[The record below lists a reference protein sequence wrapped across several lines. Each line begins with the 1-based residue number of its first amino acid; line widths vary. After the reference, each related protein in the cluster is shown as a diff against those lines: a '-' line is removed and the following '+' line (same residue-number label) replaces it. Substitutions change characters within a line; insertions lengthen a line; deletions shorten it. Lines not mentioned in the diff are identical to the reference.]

1 MTRKEK
7 LARAAAVGADL
18 ALGAAPGAGAPSA
31 GASSAGVLSASF
43 EPDRLNILPISYALS
58 LLLQLLPVPIQV
70 LDRSGAYL
78 TKSDADMSWDVLQCD
93 EAFHVLTI
101 KKQHNIA

>member
-43 EPDRLNILPISYALS
+43 EPDRLNILPTSFPTDGMPRLFIGQEVHFS
-58 LLLQLLPVPIQV
+58 PV
-70 LDRSGAYL
+70 
-78 TKSDADMSWDVLQCD
+78 
-93 EAFHVLTI
+93 
-101 KKQHNIA
+101 